1 MVASEK
7 FARWNG
13 YRIWF
18 HDVMGARFMMQDG
31 VWLQGFRLQ
40 DGMWLH
46 NVIVAR
52 FQDARWKYVCMM

>member
-18 HDVMGARFMMQDG
+18 HDVM
-31 VWLQGFRLQ
+31 
-40 DGMWLH
+40 
-46 NVIVAR
+46 VAR
-52 FQDARWKYVCMM
+52 FQDAGWNLVA